1 MRDSRAAEMAR
12 LENGEMSAEEIS
24 ARHESER
31 VIMDVDDDAPPSYG
45 YSGGRV
51 LGTGAEVLVEPDLE
65 GVDFSN
71 LQDRHEL

>member
-1 MRDSRAAEMAR
+1 MAR

-31 VIMDVDDDAPPSYG
+31 VIMDADDDAPPSYG

-71 LQDRHEL
+71 LQDREEL

>member
-1 MRDSRAAEMAR
+1 MAR

-31 VIMDVDDDAPPSYG
+31 VIMDADDDAPPSYG
-45 YSGGRV
+45 YLGGRV

-71 LQDRHEL
+71 LQDREEL